1 MAAGPDYPICTLGTV
16 PRAPE
21 AKGAPQKEE
30 GQKNMG
36 TSDSAEVLSSAYL
49 VYVNQFYINIK
60 V

>member
-1 MAAGPDYPICTLGTV
+1 M

-21 AKGAPQKEE
+21 AEAKGAPKKEE
-30 GQKNMG
+30 GQKYMG

-49 VYVNQFYINIK
+49 VYVNQFHINIK